1 MWHKMCNTSNVLKND
16 DKVAIR
22 VSNEVMMWPVV
33 IV

>member
-1 MWHKMCNTSNVLKND
+1 MLKND